1 MTVRRRT
8 TVAVS
13 ALVIFLATGVGT
25 VAAQDSG
32 RKEGN
37 GKSWV
42 TGGLGTGSQDLAA
55 AASLDISWSDHIVS
69 FRAAAVEPGLL
80 FESGDRYND
89 VGLLY
94 GHAVRW
100 SDGIAA
106 LSGGIGVAR
115 GDLETRPSLPIAAR
129 AAWHFS
135 PAFGIGTYWFLNINR
150 EDPFGGVTLTL
161 ELGMLR

>member
-1 MTVRRRT
+1 MTVRRRA

-13 ALVIFLATGVGT
+13 TLVLLLVTGVGT
-25 VAAQDSG
+25 VTAQDSG
-32 RKEGN
+32 GAEGN
-37 GKSWV
+37 GMMWL
-42 TGGLGTGSQDLAA
+42 TGGLGTGSEDLAA
-55 AASLDISWSDHIVS
+55 AASLDISWSDHILS
-69 FRAAAVEPGLL
+69 LRTAAVEPGLL

-115 GDLETRPSLPIAAR
+115 GDLETRPSIPIAAR

-150 EDPFGGVTLTL
+150 EQPFGGVTLTL
-161 ELGMLR
+161 ELGILR

>member
-1 MTVRRRT
+1 MPPRARIA
-8 TVAVS
+8 AVLIWL
-13 ALVIFLATGVGT
+13 AGFLSLSV
-25 VAAQDSG
+25 VPLAAQDPG
-32 RKEGN
+32 GEKGV
-37 GKSWV
+37 GMIWV

-55 AASLDISWSDHIVS
+55 AASLDVSWSDHLLS
-69 FRAAAVEPGLL
+69 LRTAAVEPGLL

-94 GHAVRW
+94 GHTVRW

-106 LSGGIGVAR
+106 LSAGIGVTR
-115 GDLETRPSLPIAAR
+115 GDLETRPSIPVAAR

-135 PAFGIGTYWFLNINR
+135 PAFGIGSYWFLNINR
-150 EDPFGGVTLTL
+150 EQAFGGVALTL